1 MRPGRASALVRN
13 AGAVV
18 AATLLTAACGLGG
31 GGVVSTITLT
41 AHDSGFEPS
50 VVNLDRPGTYV
61 FHYTNRG
68 SRRYGVDIEGNGVDT
83 DGDVV
88 DPGGSGE
95 VEVTLGQAGTYMIH
109 SQDDAT
115 DRSHEIRGTVTVKGG

>member
-1 MRPGRASALVRN
+1 V
-13 AGAVV
+13 VV
-18 AATLLTAACGLGG
+18 AAALLTAACGLGG
-31 GGVVSTITLT
+31 DGVVSTIALT

-50 VVNLDRPGTYV
+50 VVNLDRTGTYV

-68 SRRYGVDIEGNGVDT
+68 SRRYGVDVEGNGVDT

-95 VEVTLGQAGTYMIH
+95 VEVTLGQAGTYVIH

-115 DRSHEIRGTVTVKGG
+115 DRSHEIRGTIMVKGG